1 MNKAQKNARKS
12 VVNFSPDLCDR
23 SYLRMPSARD
33 SVSSQGRKYSVSS
46 QGRRYSSVLEDT
58 YEQANYQRK
67 KSVKIPVTFQFPERR
82 QSMFPSYGKRRNTEF
97 FRKEDFSKFNANR
110 RQTMFET
117 GSSLFNPNNKR
128 LSIMSSSSNRRDS
141 YYDLDDSEAGW
152 DWNNWNEE
160 INSTLAKKVVIL

>member
-1 MNKAQKNARKS
+1 MNKVQKNARKS

-23 SYLRMPSARD
+23 SYLKMTAARD

-46 QGRRYSSVLEDT
+46 QGRRYSSVLEDKN
-58 YEQANYQRK
+58 EPVNYQRK

-82 QSMFPSYGKRRNTEF
+82 QSMFPGKGNRRNTEF

-117 GSSLFNPNNKR
+117 GSSLFNPNKR
-128 LSIMSSSSNRRDS
+128 MSIISSSSNRRDS
-141 YYDLDDSEAGW
+141 YYDLDESEAGW

-160 INSTLAKKVVIL
+160 INSTLAKKVVNL